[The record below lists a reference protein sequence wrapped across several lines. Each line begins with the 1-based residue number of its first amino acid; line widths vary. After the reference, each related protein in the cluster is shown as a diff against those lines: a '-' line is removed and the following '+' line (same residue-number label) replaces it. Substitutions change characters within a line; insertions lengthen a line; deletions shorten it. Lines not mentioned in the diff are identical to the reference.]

1 MSVAKLKDRRSG
13 NPLPTNYR
21 QKLEPPSSNSSSKYP
36 ASSPNSSRYTCT
48 SKIRLDSRKGSD
60 GRRSSTC
67 QCHKF
72 VMDSASRDVPSQKSR
87 LRSKESVFGPKDKN
101 VPRREFL
108 EECYK
113 STKPRN
119 LKPAFEYF
127 REDGSSLDLSHDPEF
142 SRISRPSRDDGG
154 SDGDRLSRR
163 QGTRRRTR
171 TVEGTTL
178 REKMKRTPETLAY
191 LCVRVIVENVM
202 WCEENHIVCEL
213 PKDFFFQ
220 LQNIERNRIRRI
232 SKLLLLLIYRRFIFY
247 LEECIFFLF
256 VDVCFFNQELD

>member
-1 MSVAKLKDRRSG
+1 MSVAKLKDRHSG
-13 NPLPTNYR
+13 NPLSTNYR
-21 QKLEPPSSNSSSKYP
+21 QKLEPSSSNSSPKYP
-36 ASSPNSSRYTCT
+36 VSNSNSSRYTCT
-48 SKIRLDSRKGSD
+48 SKIKLDSRKGSD

-72 VMDSASRDVPSQKSR
+72 VMDSTSRDVSAQKSR
-87 LRSKESVFGPKDKN
+87 LRSKESVFGPKDEN
-101 VPRREFL
+101 ARGEFL

-127 REDGSSLDLSHDPEF
+127 REDGSSLDLSHDREF
-142 SRISRPSRDDGG
+142 SRISRPRDDGG
-154 SDGDRLSRR
+154 SDGDRFSRR

-171 TVEGTTL
+171 IVEGTTL
-178 REKMKRTPETLAY
+178 RERMKRTPETLAY

-202 WCEENHIVCEL
+202 WCEENQIVCEL

-220 LQNIERNRIRRI
+220 L
-232 SKLLLLLIYRRFIFY
+232 
-247 LEECIFFLF
+247 
-256 VDVCFFNQELD
+256 